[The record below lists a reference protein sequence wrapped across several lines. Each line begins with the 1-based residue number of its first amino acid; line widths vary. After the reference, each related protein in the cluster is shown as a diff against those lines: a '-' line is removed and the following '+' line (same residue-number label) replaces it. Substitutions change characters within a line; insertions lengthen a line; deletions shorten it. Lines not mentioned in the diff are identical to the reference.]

1 MLDEHLEFMIRLVC
15 EVQEEAEMDE
25 LIAESRFEHRL
36 ITSFIKGRTSHLYL
50 SELLAMVGVSLH
62 TAILTA
68 LQPLPDAAMLSKYQK
83 IFQGIAIYF
92 RPIKRRCYRTL
103 MRIFIH

>member
-1 MLDEHLEFMIRLVC
+1 MFRDGSSLRRAASYRLSGNSFGF
-15 EVQEEAEMDE
+15 
-25 LIAESRFEHRL
+25 IHNSKSRL

-50 SELLAMVGVSLH
+50 NELLAMVGVSLH

-68 LQPLPDAAMLSKYQK
+68 LQSLPDAAMMSKYQK

-103 MRIFIH
+103 RRIFIH